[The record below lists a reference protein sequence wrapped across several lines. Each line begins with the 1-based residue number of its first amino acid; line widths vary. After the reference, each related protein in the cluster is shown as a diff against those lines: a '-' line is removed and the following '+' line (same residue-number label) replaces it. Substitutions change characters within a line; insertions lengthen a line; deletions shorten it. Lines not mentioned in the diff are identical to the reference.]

1 MEYSIVRVNKDN
13 YSMFDDM
20 VFYRGNGRYKNKEE
34 SNEDH
39 DFTSCYTALEIQTF
53 YVFAA
58 KSENHFVGYVF
69 INYLPKVGS
78 TNGRGWLF
86 IDDLWVNP
94 DFRRKGIANALMKK
108 ADNLSKEMNTV
119 GLRLYVN
126 AENPEGIFLYK
137 KCGYA
142 QTFGGSMLMQK
153 AWQ

>member
-1 MEYSIVRVNKDN
+1 MEYSIVRVRKDN

-20 VFYRGNGRYKNKEE
+20 IFYRGSGRYKNEEE
-34 SNEDH
+34 SNEHH
-39 DFTSCYTALEIQTF
+39 DFTSCYTALETQTF

-58 KSENHFVGYVF
+58 KSENHFIGYIF

-94 DFRRKGIANALMKK
+94 NFRRKGIADALIKK
-108 ADNLSKEMNTV
+108 ADSLSKEMNTV

-126 AENPEGIFLYK
+126 TENSDGIFLYK
-137 KCGYA
+137 KCGYI
-142 QTFGGSMLMQK
+142 QTFGESMLMQK
-153 AWQ
+153 EW